1 MPPKAGVAHSR
12 AARNAGYP
20 AETLLKYPRGE
31 ACAQGELRGF
41 RPLATLPAIMT
52 DNIPFLPARK
62 VDALLDYKGLVA
74 ALRAAFA
81 GNWTVPIRH
90 HHGIEMPDGEADQ
103 TLLLMP
109 AWEAGKSIGIKIVT
123 ITPGNGA
130 RNLPAVQGLYL
141 LLDGLT
147 GEPRALIDGKALT
160 VRRTAAA
167 SALAADYC
175 ARPDA
180 ATHLM
185 VGAGALSRPLIE
197 AHRAVRPITRSLL
210 WARDPKKAAAKAEEL
225 KAAGIAVEVAPDLEA
240 AVRAADIISTGTLS
254 HEPLVKGAWLRPG
267 QHLDLVGAFLPE
279 MRESDDEAVRR
290 ARVYVDTMA
299 GALKEAGD
307 IVLAIK
313 SGALTPE
320 DIVADLHGLARGTA
334 KGRQSPDEITLFK
347 SVGTALEDLAAARLL
362 MERAG

>member
-1 MPPKAGVAHSR
+1 MFGDASHLHPPDG
-12 AARNAGYP
+12 P
-20 AETLLKYPRGE
+20 
-31 ACAQGELRGF
+31 
-41 RPLATLPAIMT
+41 ATLRAIMT
-52 DNIPFLPARK
+52 DNIPFLPAAR
-62 VDALLDYKGLVA
+62 VDALLDYPGLVN

-90 HHGIEMPDGEADQ
+90 HHGIEMPEGEGDQ

-109 AWEAGKSIGIKIVT
+109 AWEAGKSVGIKIVT

-167 SALAADYC
+167 SALAASYC
-175 ARPDA
+175 AKADA

-210 WARDPKKAAAKAEEL
+210 WARDPKKAAIQAAEIT
-225 KAAGIAVEVAPDLEA
+225 AATGIKVEVTGDLEV
-240 AVRAADIISTGTLS
+240 AVKSADIISTGTLS
-254 HEPLVKGAWLRPG
+254 HDPLVKGAWLKPG

-290 ARVYVDTMA
+290 SRVFVDTRG

-320 DIVADLHGLARGTA
+320 KIVADLHDLARGTA
-334 KGRQSPDEITLFK
+334 KGRQSADEITLFK

-362 MERAG
+362 IEKAG